1 MIIPSEVWN
10 FLFRNSTFMFTE
22 QPKLVSQSNRT
33 IDVEEGEP
41 VTLNCKVTGNP
52 VPSIMWMH
60 NGRILPQKAS
70 VLKISKIQLSQAG
83 IYNCTATNQAG
94 NVSESFVVN
103 IVRYKP
109 YKDQSASSK
118 SLVQT
123 TIGQQT
129 ILTCAVDAKP
139 PAEFF
144 WRKLGK
150 ITAGVI
156 STENLSTLT
165 FTPKDDGDF
174 GFYFCYAGNKLGITT
189 ITFRVIK
196 M

>member
-103 IVRYKP
+103 IVRYYP
-109 YKDQSASSK
+109 DMRS
-118 SLVQT
+118 
-123 TIGQQT
+123 
-129 ILTCAVDAKP
+129 
-139 PAEFF
+139 
-144 WRKLGK
+144 
-150 ITAGVI
+150 
-156 STENLSTLT
+156 
-165 FTPKDDGDF
+165 
-174 GFYFCYAGNKLGITT
+174 
-189 ITFRVIK
+189 
-196 M
+196 